1 MSGSPSSSSTSKR
14 TQALLLSA
22 LVFPGS
28 GHFLLGRK
36 ARGCLFLVPSLI
48 ALALV
53 LRQIMA
59 RLDQVMAQ
67 IDSGA
72 LPLDPQLIMEKVEA
86 LSANDGPAMTVA
98 VGVLVLC
105 WIASLVDTLRI
116 KP

>member
-1 MSGSPSSSSTSKR
+1 MSVSPLPKR
-14 TQALLLSA
+14 NLALLLSA

-28 GHFLLGRK
+28 GHFVLGRK
-36 ARGCLFLVPSLI
+36 ARGCLFLVP
-48 ALALV
+48 ALVALVLV

-59 RLDQVMAQ
+59 RLDQVMVQ

-72 LPLDPQLIMEKVEA
+72 LPLDVQLIVEKVDA

-98 VGVLVLC
+98 MSVLVAC
-105 WIASLVDTLRI
+105 WIGSLIDTWFL

>member
-1 MSGSPSSSSTSKR
+1 MSGSPLSKR
-14 TQALLLSA
+14 NLALLLSA

-28 GHFLLGRK
+28 GHFVFKRK
-36 ARGCLFLVPSLI
+36 ARGCLFLVP
-48 ALALV
+48 ALVALVLV

-72 LPLDPQLIMEKVEA
+72 LPLDVQLIVEKVDA
-86 LSANDGPAMTVA
+86 LSANDGPAMTLA
-98 VGVLVLC
+98 MGVLVAC
-105 WIASLVDTLRI
+105 WIGSLIDTWFL

>member
-1 MSGSPSSSSTSKR
+1 MSGSSLSKR
-14 TQALLLSA
+14 HQALLLSA

-36 ARGCLFLVPSLI
+36 ARGCLFLVP
-48 ALALV
+48 ALVALVIV

-59 RLDQVMAQ
+59 RMDQIMAQ

-72 LPLDPQLIMEKVEA
+72 LPLDVQLIMEKVDA
-86 LSANDGPAMTVA
+86 LSANDGPAMTLA
-98 VGVLVLC
+98 MCVLVAC
-105 WIASLVDTLRI
+105 WIGSLIDTFLI

>member
-1 MSGSPSSSSTSKR
+1 MSGSPLSKR
-14 TQALLLSA
+14 HLALLLSA

-36 ARGCLFLVPSLI
+36 ARGCLFLVPALI
-48 ALALV
+48 ALV
-53 LRQIMA
+53 IILRQITA

-72 LPLDPQLIMEKVEA
+72 LPLDVQLIAAKVDA
-86 LSANDGPAMTVA
+86 LSANDGPGMTLA
-98 VGVLVLC
+98 VSLLAAC
-105 WIASLVDTLRI
+105 WVASLIDTLLI

>member
-1 MSGSPSSSSTSKR
+1 MSGSPSSSSKSKR

-28 GHFLLGRK
+28 GHFVLGRK
-36 ARGCLFLVPSLI
+36 ARGCLFLVP
-48 ALALV
+48 ALVALLLV

-72 LPLDPQLIMEKVEA
+72 LPLDVQLIVEKVDA

-98 VGVLVLC
+98 MSVLVAC
-105 WIASLVDTLRI
+105 WIGSLIDTWFL

>member
-1 MSGSPSSSSTSKR
+1 MSGSSSSSSISKR
-14 TQALLLSA
+14 TQALLLSG

-28 GHFLLGRK
+28 GHFVLQRK
-36 ARGCLFLVPSLI
+36 ARGCLFLVP
-48 ALALV
+48 ALVALVLV

-72 LPLDPQLIMEKVEA
+72 LPLDVQLIVEKVDA
-86 LSANDGPAMTVA
+86 LSVNDGPAMTVA
-98 VGVLVLC
+98 VGVLVAC
-105 WIASLVDTLRI
+105 WIGSLIDTFLI

>member
-1 MSGSPSSSSTSKR
+1 MSGSPTSKR

-28 GHFLLGRK
+28 GHFLLKRQ
-36 ARGCLFLVPSLI
+36 ARGCLFLVP
-48 ALALV
+48 ALVALVLV

-59 RLDQVMAQ
+59 RLDQIMAQ

-72 LPLDPQLIMEKVEA
+72 LPLDVQLIMEKADA
-86 LSANDGPAMTVA
+86 LSVNDGPAMTVA
-98 VGVLVLC
+98 VGVLVVC
-105 WIASLVDTLRI
+105 WFGSRIDTGRI

>member
-1 MSGSPSSSSTSKR
+1 MSGSPLSKR
-14 TQALLLSA
+14 NLALLLSA

-28 GHFLLGRK
+28 GHFILGRK
-36 ARGCLFLVPSLI
+36 VRGCLFLVP
-48 ALALV
+48 ALVALVMV

-72 LPLDPQLIMEKVEA
+72 LPLDVQLIAEKVDA
-86 LSANDGPAMTVA
+86 LSANDGPAMTLA
-98 VGVLVLC
+98 MSVLVAS
-105 WIASLVDTLRI
+105 WIGSLIDTWFL

>member
-1 MSGSPSSSSTSKR
+1 MSGSPSSSSKSKR

-28 GHFLLGRK
+28 GHFVLGRK
-36 ARGCLFLVPSLI
+36 ARGCLFLVP
-48 ALALV
+48 ALVALVLV

-72 LPLDPQLIMEKVEA
+72 LPLDVQLIVEKVDA

-98 VGVLVLC
+98 MSVLVAC
-105 WIASLVDTLRI
+105 WIGSLIDTWFL

>member
-1 MSGSPSSSSTSKR
+1 MSGSPLSKR
-14 TQALLLSA
+14 HLALLLSA

-28 GHFLLGRK
+28 GHFVLKRK
-36 ARGCLFLVPSLI
+36 ARGCLFLVPALI
-48 ALALV
+48 ALVIV

-59 RLDQVMAQ
+59 RLDQLMAQ

-72 LPLDPQLIMEKVEA
+72 LPLDVQLIIEKVDA

-98 VGVLVLC
+98 VSVLVAC
-105 WIASLVDTLRI
+105 WIGSLIDTWFL

>member
-1 MSGSPSSSSTSKR
+1 MSGSPLSKR
-14 TQALLLSA
+14 TLALLLSG

-28 GHFLLGRK
+28 GHFVLRRK
-36 ARGCLFLVPSLI
+36 ARGCLFLVP
-48 ALALV
+48 ALVALLFV

-72 LPLDPQLIMEKVEA
+72 LPLDVQLIVERVDA
-86 LSANDGPAMTVA
+86 LSANDGPAMAVA
-98 VGVLVLC
+98 MGVLAVC
-105 WIASLVDTLRI
+105 WLASLIDTLLI

>member
-1 MSGSPSSSSTSKR
+1 MSGSPLSKR
-14 TQALLLSA
+14 NLALLLSG

-28 GHFLLGRK
+28 GHFVFKRK
-36 ARGCLFLVPSLI
+36 ARGCLFLVP
-48 ALALV
+48 ALAALVLV

-72 LPLDPQLIMEKVEA
+72 LPLDVQLIVEKVDA

-98 VGVLVLC
+98 VGVLVAC
-105 WIASLVDTLRI
+105 WIGSLVDTFLI

>member
-1 MSGSPSSSSTSKR
+1 MSGSPLSKR
-14 TQALLLSA
+14 NLALLLSA

-28 GHFLLGRK
+28 GHFVLGRK
-36 ARGCLFLVPSLI
+36 ARGCLFLVP
-48 ALALV
+48 ALVALLLV

-72 LPLDPQLIMEKVEA
+72 LPLDVQLIVEKVDA

-98 VGVLVLC
+98 MSVLVAC
-105 WIASLVDTLRI
+105 WIGSLIDTWFL

>member
-36 ARGCLFLVPSLI
+36 ARGCLFAVPSLI

-67 IDSGA
+67 IDSGT
-72 LPLDPQLIMEKVEA
+72 LPFDPQLIMEKVEA

>member
-1 MSGSPSSSSTSKR
+1 MSGSPLSKR
-14 TQALLLSA
+14 NLALLLSA

-28 GHFLLGRK
+28 GHFVLKRK
-36 ARGCLFLVPSLI
+36 ARGCLFLVPSLV
-48 ALALV
+48 ALVLV

-72 LPLDPQLIMEKVEA
+72 LPLDVQLIVEKVDA
-86 LSANDGPAMTVA
+86 LSANDGPAMTLA
-98 VGVLVLC
+98 MGVLVAC
-105 WIASLVDTLRI
+105 WIGSLIDTWFL

>member
-1 MSGSPSSSSTSKR
+1 MSGSPSSSSKSKR

-28 GHFLLGRK
+28 GHFVLQRK
-36 ARGCLFLVPSLI
+36 ARGCLFLVP
-48 ALALV
+48 ALVALVMV

-72 LPLDPQLIMEKVEA
+72 LPLDVQLIVEKVDA
-86 LSANDGPAMTVA
+86 LSANDGPAMTLA
-98 VGVLVLC
+98 VSVLVAC
-105 WIASLVDTLRI
+105 WIGSLIDTWFL

>member
-1 MSGSPSSSSTSKR
+1 MSGSPSSSSISKR

-36 ARGCLFLVPSLI
+36 ARGCLFLVP
-48 ALALV
+48 ALVALVLV

-72 LPLDPQLIMEKVEA
+72 LPLDVQLIVEKVDA
-86 LSANDGPAMTVA
+86 LSANDGPAMTLA
-98 VGVLVLC
+98 VGVLVVC
-105 WIASLVDTLRI
+105 WIGSFIDTLLI

>member
-1 MSGSPSSSSTSKR
+1 MSVSPLPKR
-14 TQALLLSA
+14 NLALLLSA

-28 GHFLLGRK
+28 GHFVLGRK
-36 ARGCLFLVPSLI
+36 ARGCLFLVPALI
-48 ALALV
+48 ALVLV

-72 LPLDPQLIMEKVEA
+72 LPLDVQLIVEKVDA

-98 VGVLVLC
+98 MSVLVAC
-105 WIASLVDTLRI
+105 WIGSLIDTWFL

>member
-1 MSGSPSSSSTSKR
+1 MSGSPLSR
-14 TQALLLSA
+14 RAQALLLSA
-22 LVFPGS
+22 LVFPGT
-28 GHFLLGRK
+28 GHFLLKRK
-36 ARGCLFLVPSLI
+36 ARGCLFFVPALV

-72 LPLDPQLIMEKVEA
+72 LPLDVQLIMEKVEA

-98 VGVLVLC
+98 VGVLVAC
-105 WIASLVDTLRI
+105 WIGSLIDTFLI

>member
-1 MSGSPSSSSTSKR
+1 MSVSPLSKR
-14 TQALLLSA
+14 HQALLLSA

-36 ARGCLFLVPSLI
+36 TRGCLFLVPALI
-48 ALALV
+48 ALLLI

-67 IDSGA
+67 IESGA
-72 LPLDPQLIMEKVEA
+72 LPLDVQLIMEKVEL

-98 VGVLVLC
+98 VGVLVAC
-105 WIASLVDTLRI
+105 WIGSLVDTLLI

>member
-1 MSGSPSSSSTSKR
+1 MSVSPLPKR
-14 TQALLLSA
+14 TLALLLSA

-28 GHFLLGRK
+28 GHFVLGRK
-36 ARGCLFLVPSLI
+36 ARGCLFLVP
-48 ALALV
+48 ALVALVLV

-72 LPLDPQLIMEKVEA
+72 LPLDVQLIVEKVDA

-98 VGVLVLC
+98 MSVLVAC
-105 WIASLVDTLRI
+105 WIGSLIDTWFL

>member
-1 MSGSPSSSSTSKR
+1 MSVSPLPKR
-14 TQALLLSA
+14 NLALLLSA

-28 GHFLLGRK
+28 GHFVFKRK
-36 ARGCLFLVPSLI
+36 ARGCLFLVP
-48 ALALV
+48 ALVALVLV

-72 LPLDPQLIMEKVEA
+72 LPLDVQLIVEKVEL

-98 VGVLVLC
+98 VCVLVAC
-105 WIASLVDTLRI
+105 WIGSLIDTLLI

>member
-1 MSGSPSSSSTSKR
+1 MSGSPLSKR
-14 TQALLLSA
+14 NLALLLSA

-28 GHFLLGRK
+28 GHFVLGRK
-36 ARGCLFLVPSLI
+36 ARGCLFLVP
-48 ALALV
+48 ALVALVLV

-72 LPLDPQLIMEKVEA
+72 LPLDVQLIVEKVDA
-86 LSANDGPAMTVA
+86 LSANDGPAVTLAMS
-98 VGVLVLC
+98 VLVAC
-105 WIASLVDTLRI
+105 WIGSLIDTWFL

>member
-1 MSGSPSSSSTSKR
+1 MSGSSLSKR
-14 TQALLLSA
+14 HLALLLSA

-28 GHFLLGRK
+28 GHFLIKRK
-36 ARGCLFLVPSLI
+36 ARGCLFLVPALV

-72 LPLDPQLIMEKVEA
+72 LPLDVQLIMEKVDA
-86 LSANDGPAMTVA
+86 LSVNDGPAMTVA
-98 VGVLVLC
+98 VCVLAAC
-105 WIASLVDTLRI
+105 WIGSLIDTLLL

>member
-1 MSGSPSSSSTSKR
+1 MSGSPLSKR

-28 GHFLLGRK
+28 GHFVLHRK
-36 ARGCLFLVPSLI
+36 ARGCLFLVP
-48 ALALV
+48 ALVALVLV

-72 LPLDPQLIMEKVEA
+72 LPLDVQLIVEKVDA

-98 VGVLVLC
+98 MSVLVAC
-105 WIASLVDTLRI
+105 WIGSLIDTWFL

>member
-1 MSGSPSSSSTSKR
+1 MSGSPLSKR
-14 TQALLLSA
+14 NLALLLSA

-28 GHFLLGRK
+28 GHFVLGRK
-36 ARGCLFLVPSLI
+36 ARGCLFLVP
-48 ALALV
+48 ALVALVLV

-72 LPLDPQLIMEKVEA
+72 LPLDVQLIVEKVDA

-98 VGVLVLC
+98 MSVLVAC
-105 WIASLVDTLRI
+105 WIGSLIDTWFL

>member
-1 MSGSPSSSSTSKR
+1 MSGSSLSKR

-28 GHFLLGRK
+28 GHFVLQRK
-36 ARGCLFLVPSLI
+36 ARGCLFLVPALI
-48 ALALV
+48 ALVLV

-59 RLDQVMAQ
+59 RLDQVLAQ

-72 LPLDPQLIMEKVEA
+72 LPLDVQLIMEKIDA
-86 LSANDGPAMTVA
+86 LSANDGPVMTVA
-98 VGVLVLC
+98 VGVLVAC
-105 WIASLVDTLRI
+105 WLGSLIDTWLI

>member
-1 MSGSPSSSSTSKR
+1 MSVSPLPKR
-14 TQALLLSA
+14 NLALLLSA

-28 GHFLLGRK
+28 GHFVLGRK
-36 ARGCLFLVPSLI
+36 ARGCLFLVP
-48 ALALV
+48 ALVALVLV

-72 LPLDPQLIMEKVEA
+72 LPLDVQLIVEKVDA
-86 LSANDGPAMTVA
+86 LSANDGPAMTLA
-98 VGVLVLC
+98 VSVLVAC
-105 WIASLVDTLRI
+105 WIGSLIDTWFL

>member
-1 MSGSPSSSSTSKR
+1 MSVSPLPKR
-14 TQALLLSA
+14 NLALLLSA

-28 GHFLLGRK
+28 GHFVLGRK
-36 ARGCLFLVPSLI
+36 ARGCLFLVP
-48 ALALV
+48 ALVALVLV

-72 LPLDPQLIMEKVEA
+72 LPLDVQLIVEKVDA

-98 VGVLVLC
+98 MSVLVAC
-105 WIASLVDTLRI
+105 WIGSLIDTWFL

>member
-1 MSGSPSSSSTSKR
+1 MSGSSSSSSISKR
-14 TQALLLSA
+14 TQALLLSG
-22 LVFPGS
+22 LIFPGS
-28 GHFLLGRK
+28 GHFVLQRK
-36 ARGCLFLVPSLI
+36 ARGCLFLVPALI
-48 ALALV
+48 ALVLV

-72 LPLDPQLIMEKVEA
+72 LPLDVQLIVEKVDA

-98 VGVLVLC
+98 VGVLVAC
-105 WIASLVDTLRI
+105 WVASLIDTFLI

>member
-1 MSGSPSSSSTSKR
+1 MSGSSSSSSISKR

-28 GHFLLGRK
+28 GHFVLQRK
-36 ARGCLFLVPSLI
+36 ARGCLFLVP
-48 ALALV
+48 ALVALVLV

-72 LPLDPQLIMEKVEA
+72 LPLDVQLIVEKVDA

-98 VGVLVLC
+98 VGVLVAC
-105 WIASLVDTLRI
+105 WIGSLVDTFLI